1 MQNTGAGIENPT
13 HSQGRVEIPPLVHL
27 IVACTLAVLTLI
39 AVGLLSVHG
48 APRLL
53 LVVILLAIAA
63 VGVALE
69 LLYYMHLKVAPERR
83 LFFIFFGSGLGL
95 ALLMS
100 VSLGIIMNFV
110 ISAH

>member
-1 MQNTGAGIENPT
+1 MQNTGTGIGTTQREE
-13 HSQGRVEIPPLVHL
+13 RAEIPGLVHL
-27 IVACTLAVLTLI
+27 IVALTLAVLTLI
-39 AVGLLSVHG
+39 AVGILSVHG

-53 LVVILLAIAA
+53 LVVVLLVMAA

-83 LFFIFFGSGLGL
+83 LFFIFFGSGVGL

-100 VSLGIIMNFV
+100 VSLGLILNFA
-110 ISAH
+110 IAAH